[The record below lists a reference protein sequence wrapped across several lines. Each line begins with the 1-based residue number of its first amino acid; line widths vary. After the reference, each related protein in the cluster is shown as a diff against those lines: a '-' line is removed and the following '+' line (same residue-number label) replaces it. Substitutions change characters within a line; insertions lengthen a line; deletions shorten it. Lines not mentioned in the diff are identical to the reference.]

1 MSRRRCSPATAPPL
15 EDEDLLQ
22 EILLRLPPQPSSLP
36 RASTVCK
43 RWLNILSDP
52 QFVQRFRKHHG
63 KPPLIGFFSQRYGVF
78 CDFKPVLEL
87 PDRIHA
93 HRFSMPKSR
102 SSMEQWRFMGCRNG
116 LTALINECRREAV
129 VWDPLTG
136 RQHHMPFQPGLQNAL
151 TGSFCVWHASVL
163 CADAEHGHGHGD
175 CILGPF
181 KLVLICN
188 GYKQTFGSIYD
199 SSSGSWGNIFS
210 RRANEIYARRGNIL
224 VGNVLCWLICGG
236 DVLVFDIKTQS
247 LGVIE
252 KPADNHVTI
261 DLFFQ
266 LLRMEKGGLGLAVLS
281 EQIIQLWERK
291 PNCDGVVGWVLLQ
304 KAIPLKGLLPSRK
317 PLVLIVGYDEDT
329 NATVLSTGIGNFML
343 QLDSVQIKHIIKRN
357 NMCIDMFYPY
367 HNFYTAGNTSLSTLH
382 NQNSPL
388 FCFAGIQ
395 YC

>member
-210 RRANEIYARRGNIL
+210 RGNIL

-291 PNCDGVVGWVLLQ
+291 PNCDGVVGW
-304 KAIPLKGLLPSRK
+304 